1 MNKSTIK
8 PQRSKKD
15 EGMFIKAFKGT
26 FGVLGAYYLFW
37 FGILL
42 VLSLFIFS
50 IYRIYKIKECKQEHD
65 ETIRKTNNTDAK
77 GNSKINKNK
86 KTICKKDN
94 ELNEHDKAALYGWY
108 TIAGITGLILLVVII
123 PYIIQFIGWMF
134 GIIIYDSIF

>member
-65 ETIRKTNNTDAK
+65 GTFRETSNIDTD
-77 GNSKINKNK
+77 GNPVEIQNK

-94 ELNEHDKAALYGWY
+94 ELNEHDKAELYGWY
-108 TIAGITGLILLVVII
+108 TIASITGIILLVVII